1 MAHTPIRVGSRRY
14 PLRLIVL
21 TCVAFCGLLSV
32 AGDPATT
39 PNSSLPP
46 AVDRPVDFVRDVE
59 PLLKAH
65 CHHCH
70 GDDEQQARLRLDAR
84 AITLTGGISG
94 PSIVPGNSAESL
106 LVQRIAGH
114 AVGPQMPS
122 DADPLDA
129 ESIGIIRAWID
140 QGAAWPDGV
149 GSAATDVLRH
159 WAYIRPGRPP
169 LPDVTDVGWCRTPID
184 FFVLAA
190 LDRRGLKPSAAADR
204 ATWLRRVSLDL
215 VGLPPSLDELD
226 AFLSDASSTAEQQA
240 VDQLLASPH
249 FGEQWARPWLDAAR
263 YGDSTG
269 YHDDELRPSWPWRDW
284 VIHALNDGMPFDQF
298 TIEQLAG
305 DLLPEATLEQ
315 RVATGFHRA
324 AACNLEG
331 GVPTESRRTAQLIDR
346 VNVTATVWLGSTLEC
361 AQCHNHKYDPF
372 TQRDYYRLLA
382 YFNNTPDESGP
393 TVGPGRASMAGPTV
407 RIAGTTTFVMQEME
421 KPRQTRIFLRG
432 SYETPGETVSS
443 GVPASLHV
451 SAVAEPANRLGL
463 ARWLVDPTHPLTA
476 RVTVN
481 RWWSE
486 IFGVGIVRTPEDFGL
501 QGERPTH
508 PELLDWLAVELVQ
521 SGWSMKHVLRVI
533 VLSAAYSQSS
543 NLSPEML
550 AADPDNRWLSRSTRL
565 RLPAET
571 VRDNALSIA
580 GILSPAIGGPSVYPP
595 QPPDL
600 WWIRDDK
607 SPVYLSSG
615 GEDRHRRGL
624 YTVWRRTNLHPSL
637 ALLDAPN
644 RITCTVS
651 RSRTNTPLQALALLN
666 DPTYTEAAF
675 GLARVL
681 SGTIALSAGRS
692 QTLEERIN
700 RGFRMATARHPTRAE
715 TDRLADLFLGRL
727 QRFQADPDSAYRLID
742 SVRGDLAAGIPATHL
757 QAAAEL
763 AAWFHVATVL
773 LNLDETI
780 TKG

>member
-1 MAHTPIRVGSRRY
+1 MAHAPIRVGSRRY
-14 PLRLIVL
+14 PLRLICL
-21 TCVAFCGLLSV
+21 TCVASSGLLSV
-32 AGDPATT
+32 ASEPATT

-46 AVDRPVDFVRDVE
+46 AVDRPIDFVQDVE

-84 AITLTGGISG
+84 AIILTGGNSG

-140 QGAAWPDGV
+140 QGAAWPNGV

-169 LPDVTDVGWCRTPID
+169 LPDVADVGWCRTPID
-184 FFVLAA
+184 FFILAA

-215 VGLPPSLDELD
+215 IGLPPSLDELD

-240 VDQLLASPH
+240 VDRLLASPH

-269 YHDDELRPSWPWRDW
+269 YHDDELRPSWAWRDW
-284 VIHALNDGMPFDQF
+284 VIHALNVGMPFDQF

-407 RIAGTTTFVMQEME
+407 GIAGTTTFVMQEME

-432 SYETPGETVSS
+432 SYETPGDTVSP
-443 GVPASLHV
+443 GVPASVHV
-451 SAVAEPANRLGL
+451 SAVTEPANRLGL
-463 ARWLVDPTHPLTA
+463 ARWLVDPAHPLTA

-486 IFGVGIVRTPEDFGL
+486 IFGGGIVRTAEDFGL

-521 SGWSMKHVLRVI
+521 SGWSMKHVLRLI

-550 AADPDNRWLSRSTRL
+550 AVDPDNRWLSRAARL

-681 SGTIALSAGRS
+681 SGTIALSAGGS
-692 QTLEERIN
+692 QTLEKRIN
-700 RGFRMATARHPTRAE
+700 RGFRMATARHPTQAE

-727 QRFQADPDSAYRLID
+727 ERFQADPDSAYRLID

>member
-1 MAHTPIRVGSRRY
+1 
-14 PLRLIVL
+14 
-21 TCVAFCGLLSV
+21 
-32 AGDPATT
+32 
-39 PNSSLPP
+39 
-46 AVDRPVDFVRDVE
+46 
-59 PLLKAH
+59 
-65 CHHCH
+65 
-70 GDDEQQARLRLDAR
+70 
-84 AITLTGGISG
+84 
-94 PSIVPGNSAESL
+94 
-106 LVQRIAGH
+106 
-114 AVGPQMPS
+114 
-122 DADPLDA
+122 
-129 ESIGIIRAWID
+129 
-140 QGAAWPDGV
+140 
-149 GSAATDVLRH
+149 
-159 WAYIRPGRPP
+159 
-169 LPDVTDVGWCRTPID
+169 
-184 FFVLAA
+184 
-190 LDRRGLKPSAAADR
+190 
-204 ATWLRRVSLDL
+204 
-215 VGLPPSLDELD
+215 
-226 AFLSDASSTAEQQA
+226 
-240 VDQLLASPH
+240 
-249 FGEQWARPWLDAAR
+249 
-263 YGDSTG
+263 
-269 YHDDELRPSWPWRDW
+269 
-284 VIHALNDGMPFDQF
+284 
-298 TIEQLAG
+298 
-305 DLLPEATLEQ
+305 
-315 RVATGFHRA
+315 
-324 AACNLEG
+324 
-331 GVPTESRRTAQLIDR
+331 
-346 VNVTATVWLGSTLEC
+346 
-361 AQCHNHKYDPF
+361 
-372 TQRDYYRLLA
+372 
-382 YFNNTPDESGP
+382 
-393 TVGPGRASMAGPTV
+393 MAGPKV
-407 RIAGTTTFVMQEME
+407 GIAGTTTFVMQEME

-432 SYETPGETVSS
+432 SYETPGDTVSP
-443 GVPASLHV
+443 GVPASVHV
-451 SAVAEPANRLGL
+451 SAVTEPANRLGL
-463 ARWLVDPTHPLTA
+463 ARWLVDPAHPLTA

-486 IFGVGIVRTPEDFGL
+486 IFGAGIVRTAEDFGL

-550 AADPDNRWLSRSTRL
+550 AADPDNRWLSRSARL

-700 RGFRMATARHPTRAE
+700 HGFRMATARHPPQVE
-715 TDRLADLFLGRL
+715 TDRMADLFLGRL

-757 QAAAEL
+757 QAAAE
-763 AAWFHVATVL
+763 
-773 LNLDETI
+773 
-780 TKG
+780 

>member
-1 MAHTPIRVGSRRY
+1 MAHTPIRVGSGRY
-14 PLRLIVL
+14 PLRLIGL
-21 TCVAFCGLLSV
+21 TCVAFSGLLSV
-32 AGDPATT
+32 ASEPATT
-39 PNSSLPP
+39 PNSALPP

-84 AITLTGGISG
+84 AIILTGGISG

-129 ESIGIIRAWID
+129 ESIGIFRAWID
-140 QGAAWPDGV
+140 QGATWPDGV

-169 LPDVTDVGWCRTPID
+169 LPDVADVGWCRTPID

-215 VGLPPSLDELD
+215 IGLPPSLDELD

-240 VDQLLASPH
+240 VDRLLASPH
-249 FGEQWARPWLDAAR
+249 FGEHWARPWLDAAR

-407 RIAGTTTFVMQEME
+407 GIAGTTTFVMQEME

-432 SYETPGETVSS
+432 SYETPGDTVSP
-443 GVPASLHV
+443 GVPASVHV
-451 SAVAEPANRLGL
+451 SAVTEPANRLGL
-463 ARWLVDPTHPLTA
+463 ARWLVDPAHPLTA

-486 IFGVGIVRTPEDFGL
+486 IFGAGIVRTAEDFGL

-508 PELLDWLAVELVQ
+508 PELLDWLAVELIQ

-550 AADPDNRWLSRSTRL
+550 AADPDNRWLSRSARL

-644 RITCTVS
+644 RITCTVI

-675 GLARVL
+675 GLARIL
-681 SGTIALSAGRS
+681 SGTIAVSAGGS

-700 RGFRMATARHPTRAE
+700 YGFRMATARHPTQAE
-715 TDRLADLFLGRL
+715 THRLAELFLGRL